1 MSLVLTSSDY
11 IQIIVA
17 IIYGIALFYTV
28 VTFRRAKELD
38 QISITETIFND
49 LRELDR
55 ELSKIPSGSQHDT
68 SREQLYTR
76 ILNTVDWLCYLI
88 NKKVISDRRMIEYMR
103 PTLIQYHQDTFVQ
116 KILSD
121 GRYSNSFPEYRKLY
135 QKLKTT

>member
-68 SREQLYTR
+68 SREELYSR
-76 ILNTVDWLCYLI
+76 ILNTVDWLCFLI
-88 NKKVISDRRMIEYMR
+88 NKKVISDRRMIEYMK
-103 PTLIQYHQDTFVQ
+103 PTIIQYYEDTFVQ
-116 KILSD
+116 NILSD
-121 GRYSNSFPEYRKLY
+121 GRYSNSYPEFRKLY
-135 QKLKTT
+135 QKIKT